1 MEKKKNPY
9 QAHFINFKRIIYDF
23 SRWSGW
29 PLFFWF
35 RVKKIYVNKE
45 QSHRIKGGAM
55 IISNHILYSDPM
67 VLHCAFWNRRLDF
80 VITDDITNTK
90 FKKWVFRQW
99 GCIPVNR
106 QKFSL
111 NHFREIVQRL
121 EGGNLIGL
129 FPEGHVSF
137 ANENPMSPFK
147 SGAVLMAYQANVP
160 IIPVYHEIRKN
171 IFVRQKLIVGEPIDI
186 RKQFGDKIGMKDVD
200 QISKYLFDKENEL
213 KEIYR
218 KLEQEKEKK

>member
-9 QAHFINFKRIIYDF
+9 QAHTINFKRIIYDF

-35 RVKKIYVNKE
+35 RVKKIYINKE
-45 QSHRIKGGAM
+45 QKHHIKGGAM

-67 VLHCAFWNRRLDF
+67 VLHCAFWDRRLDF

-106 QKFSL
+106 EKFSL

-121 EGGNLIGL
+121 EGGNVIGL

-171 IFVRQKLIVGEPIDI
+171 IFVRQKLVVGEPIDI

-200 QISKYLFDKENEL
+200 EISKYLFDKENEL

-218 KLEQEKEKK
+218 KLEKGEEKK

>member
-1 MEKKKNPY
+1 
-9 QAHFINFKRIIYDF
+9 
-23 SRWSGW
+23 
-29 PLFFWF
+29 
-35 RVKKIYVNKE
+35 
-45 QSHRIKGGAM
+45 M

-67 VLHCAFWNRRLDF
+67 VLHCGFWNRRLDF

-90 FKKWVFRQW
+90 FKKWVFRQL

-106 QKFSL
+106 EKFSL

-121 EGGNLIGL
+121 EGGNVIGL

-171 IFVRQKLIVGEPIDI
+171 IFVRQKLVIGEPIDI

-200 QISKYLFDKENEL
+200 EISKYLFAKESEL

-218 KLEQEKEKK
+218 NLEKGEEKK